1 MTFDTI
7 VADFGNL
14 EGGQCLDNLEGCLYY
29 MKIALVHDQLQEFG
43 GAERVLVTFK
53 KMYPDAD
60 VHTSFYSPQKLGRH
74 AHLFKDWNI
83 ITSWADKVYPFKRFF
98 SPFRFIT
105 PLLWKY
111 FDFSKYDLVISSSGA
126 YVSKGVKTSGKTLH
140 ICYLHH
146 QPKYLYGY
154 ETPSNWQKHLII
166 RIYGNF
172 INHFLRMYDFSSSQT
187 VDHFLVN
194 SQEMQRRCTKFY
206 RRDSM
211 VVYPPVSIPEKIPA
225 ISPNS
230 PKPGYYL
237 SICRLSSPKHVD
249 LLINAANKSHFA
261 LKVVGTG
268 GHENYLRSIAG
279 PTVEFVGSV
288 PDKQFEELFAGA
300 KAFLVAAVDEEFGIA
315 PVEAQGRGVPVI
327 AYNSGGLKETVHN
340 GENGFLFDELNENSL
355 LVAVNK
361 LEKLSPGAYLA
372 MKKAARKEAE
382 KYSEAIFTN
391 TIKQFVVKAL
401 DTRNKS

>member
-1 MTFDTI
+1 
-7 VADFGNL
+7 
-14 EGGQCLDNLEGCLYY
+14 
-29 MKIALVHDQLQEFG
+29 MKVALVHDQLQEFG
-43 GAERVLVTFK
+43 GAERVLVTLK

-60 VHTSFYSPQKLGRH
+60 VYTSFYSPQKLGRH
-74 AHLFKDWNI
+74 AHLFKEWNI

-126 YVSKGVKTSGKTLH
+126 YMSKGIKMSGKTLH

-194 SQEMQRRCTKFY
+194 SQEMQRRCAKFY
-206 RRDSM
+206 RRDST
-211 VVYPPVSIPEKIPA
+211 VVYPPVSIPEK
-225 ISPNS
+225 SPVIAANA
-230 PKPGYYL
+230 PKPSYYL

-249 LLINAANKSHFA
+249 LLIKAANKVPFT

-268 GHENYLRSIAG
+268 GHEAYLRSIAG

-300 KAFLVAAVDEEFGIA
+300 KAFLFAGVDEEFGIA
-315 PVEAQGRGVPVI
+315 PVEAMGRGVPVI

-340 GENGFLFDELNENSL
+340 GKNGFLFDELTENA
-355 LVAVNK
+355 LVEAINK
-361 LEKLSPGAYLA
+361 LEKLSSGAYLA
-372 MKKAARKEAE
+372 MKRVAREEAE
-382 KYSEAIFTN
+382 KYSEEVFIANIRRFIT
-391 TIKQFVVKAL
+391 KVL
-401 DTRNKS
+401 DTSLKA

>member
-1 MTFDTI
+1 
-7 VADFGNL
+7 
-14 EGGQCLDNLEGCLYY
+14 
-29 MKIALVHDQLQEFG
+29 MKVALVHDQLQEFG
-43 GAERVLVTFK
+43 GAERVLVTLK
-53 KMYPDAD
+53 KIYPDAD
-60 VHTSFYSPQKLGRH
+60 VYTSFYSPQKLGRH

-126 YVSKGVKTSGKTLH
+126 YMSKGVKTSGKTLH

-187 VDHFLVN
+187 VDHFIVN
-194 SQEMQRRCTKFY
+194 SQEMQRRCAKFY
-206 RRDSM
+206 RRDST
-211 VVYPPVSIPEKIPA
+211 VVYPPVSIPEKIPVVA
-225 ISPNS
+225 PNK
-230 PKPGYYL
+230 PKPSYYL

-249 LLINAANKSHFA
+249 LLIKAANKVPFT
-261 LKVVGTG
+261 LKVVGIG
-268 GHENYLRSIAG
+268 GHEAYLRSIAG

-288 PDKQFEELFAGA
+288 PDKQFEELFEGA
-300 KAFLVAAVDEEFGIA
+300 KAFLFAGVDEEFGIA
-315 PVEAQGRGVPVI
+315 PVEALGRGVPLI
-327 AYNSGGLKETVHN
+327 AYNSGGLKETVLN
-340 GENGFLFDELNENSL
+340 GKNGFLFDELTENSL
-355 LVAVNK
+355 IEAINK
-361 LEKLSPGAYLA
+361 LEKLSAGAYGV
-372 MKKAARKEAE
+372 MRKAARAEAE
-382 KYSEAIFTN
+382 KYSEEHFVK
-391 TIKQFVVKAL
+391 TITRFVREHL
-401 DTRNKS
+401 HNNH

>member
-1 MTFDTI
+1 
-7 VADFGNL
+7 
-14 EGGQCLDNLEGCLYY
+14 

-43 GAERVLVTFK
+43 GAERVLVTLK

-60 VHTSFYSPQKLGRH
+60 VYTSFYSPQKLGRH

-111 FDFSKYDLVISSSGA
+111 FDFSTYDLVISSSGA
-126 YVSKGVKTSGKTLH
+126 YMSKGVKTSGKTLH

-206 RRDSM
+206 RRDST
-211 VVYPPVSIPEKIPA
+211 VVYPPVSIPEQSPVIAPSA
-225 ISPNS
+225 PNS
-230 PKPGYYL
+230 HQQRYYL
-237 SICRLSSPKHVD
+237 SICRLSAPKHVD
-249 LLINAANKSHFA
+249 LLIKAANKAHFL
-261 LKVVGTG
+261 LKIVGKG

-300 KAFLVAAVDEEFGIA
+300 KAFLFAGVDEEFGIA
-315 PVEAQGRGVPVI
+315 PVEALGRGVPLI

-340 GENGFLFDELNENSL
+340 GKNGFLFDELTENSL
-355 LVAVNK
+355 ITAISK
-361 LEKLSPGAYLA
+361 LEKLSPGAYIA
-372 MKKAARKEAE
+372 MKKAAREEAE
-382 KYSEAIFTN
+382 KYSETVFIQNMKRFIT
-391 TIKQFVVKAL
+391 KAL
-401 DTRNKS
+401 DMRGKS